1 MYLGSFHDP
10 KKTVSGKITKVEK
23 LSLLDRFFNLES
35 IKNQLKPNQF
45 VVYPFANLSKA
56 EIKARNDE
64 KLFLSS
70 IFTDGYS
77 CSLVLARVL
86 KNKHTPKGEKT
97 VLKSKTKKERAQIE
111 REIKEKKIEFKEKP
125 LAGLD
130 PGVNKVWTVFSILT
144 KDEFKKLKQD
154 PKWFHL
160 FCQFANR
167 VDGFVDPP
175 TPNSIVS
182 DQPLKFDPAVNV
194 VINAS
199 YSTKR

>member
-1 MYLGSFHDP
+1 M
-10 KKTVSGKITKVEK
+10 
-23 LSLLDRFFNLES
+23 
-35 IKNQLKPNQF
+35 
-45 VVYPFANLSKA
+45 
-56 EIKARNDE
+56 
-64 KLFLSS
+64 
-70 IFTDGYS
+70 
-77 CSLVLARVL
+77 
-86 KNKHTPKGEKT
+86 
-97 VLKSKTKKERAQIE
+97 
-111 REIKEKKIEFKEKP
+111 
-125 LAGLD
+125 
-130 PGVNKVWTVFSILT
+130 WTVFSILT

-175 TPNSIVS
+175 IPNAIAS